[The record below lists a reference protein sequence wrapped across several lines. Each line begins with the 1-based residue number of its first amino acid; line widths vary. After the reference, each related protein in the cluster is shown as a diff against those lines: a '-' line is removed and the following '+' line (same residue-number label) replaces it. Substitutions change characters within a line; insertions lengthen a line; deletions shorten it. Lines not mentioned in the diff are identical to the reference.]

1 MLKIVDLNRNEELP
15 SSNMGKVAGGMSYG
29 TALEIVQSALQQS
42 SGSASDSGSG
52 GGVSEN
58 VSFSFTSIKWV
69 YTQQ

>member
-1 MLKIVDLNRNEELP
+1 
-15 SSNMGKVAGGMSYG
+15 MGKVAGGMSYG